1 MESSVNP
8 VQHNSTA
15 EVGVDSSDNHSNTK
29 GSRIVEANSKTRM
42 EAHSTSSTPA
52 SRKNP
57 KQVQTNQA
65 NVIQSTPTAQSTKYK
80 PVNAHSRNRAETSSS
95 GSRDKTPDKN
105 NKKKHYIYQ
114 YETRVTFKINV
125 SPLDDPLTR
134 IRQIVNEYLRELSQC
149 DSTASILPWKHTSDL
164 KASPS
169 AQ

>member
-1 MESSVNP
+1 MTLTVGP
-8 VQHNSTA
+8 NSTA
-15 EVGVDSSDNHSNTK
+15 EVGVDGSDNHSNTK
-29 GSRIVEANSKTRM
+29 GSSIVEANSKTRM

-80 PVNAHSRNRAETSSS
+80 PVNAHSRNRAEISIGRSK
-95 GSRDKTPDKN
+95 DKTPDKN

-125 SPLDDPLTR
+125 SLSDDP
-134 IRQIVNEYLRELSQC
+134 QISSNLHQDWKKRRKQP
-149 DSTASILPWKHTSDL
+149 STHCYPYYNTCF
-164 KASPS
+164 PT
-169 AQ
+169 